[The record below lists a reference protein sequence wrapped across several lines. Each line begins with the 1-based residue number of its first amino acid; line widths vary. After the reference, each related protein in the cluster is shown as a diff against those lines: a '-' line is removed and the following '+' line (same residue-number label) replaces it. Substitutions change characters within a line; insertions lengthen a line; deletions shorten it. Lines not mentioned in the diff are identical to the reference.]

1 MRLEELTFANG
12 DTRLAGTLVVPAGEG
27 PHPAVAIV
35 DGSGPG
41 VRNDPYFLALADL
54 FGSIGFA
61 TLVWD
66 KPGCGDSTGDWLK
79 QDLDDRATEA
89 IAAVRY
95 LRGRSDIKTDAV
107 GLWGISQGGWVSPLA
122 ASLSSDI
129 AFVIAVSGPAISPAE
144 QELFRVEHELRAD
157 GFPAEDIEKAVGF
170 YSAGLQMLREGFTF
184 DAIMEALG
192 AEGVQDE
199 TSLQYIGD
207 LEPTQIEF
215 MRRIMDYDPRP
226 VLRQVTCPFL
236 GIWGETDRLLPAL
249 LTVEAFRQ
257 ELTSAGNQDITL
269 KVFAEADHGI
279 YTSET
284 GSRKE
289 ADARRQRGE
298 RHFAPGYFALMQDW
312 LSERFAAPVGAI
324 SSSRY
329 TDAPAASITD

>member
-1 MRLEELTFANG
+1 
-12 DTRLAGTLVVPAGEG
+12 LVVPDGEG

-35 DGSGPG
+35 EGSGTG
-41 VRNDPYFLALADL
+41 ARNDPYFLALANL
-54 FGSIGFA
+54 FGSAGFA
-61 TLVWD
+61 TLSWD
-66 KPGCGDSTGDWLK
+66 KPGCGDSTGDWLQ
-79 QDLDDRATEA
+79 QDFQDRAAEA

-95 LRGRSDIKTDAV
+95 LQRRPDIKPDAV

-122 ASLSSDI
+122 ASLSSEI

-157 GFPAEDIEKAVGF
+157 GFPAEEIEKAVEF
-170 YSAGLQMLREGFTF
+170 YSAGLQMLRDGFPF
-184 DAIMEALG
+184 DAIMQALG
-192 AEGVQDE
+192 AEGLQDE
-199 TSLQYIGD
+199 ASMKYVAN
-207 LEPTQIEF
+207 LEPHEAEF
-215 MRRIMDYDPRP
+215 MRRIMDFDPRP
-226 VLRQVTCPFL
+226 VLRKVTCPFL
-236 GIWGETDRLLPAL
+236 GIWGETDRLVPAL
-249 LTVEAFRQ
+249 LSVEAFRQ
-257 ELTSAGNQDITL
+257 ELTAAGNPDFTL

-312 LSERFAAPVGAI
+312 LRERFAAPVGAI

-329 TDAPAASITD
+329 ADAPAASRTD